1 MTKTKTKAVGATAL
15 LLGSVSVIAAI
26 WRRGM
31 FHHRPALGATTIP
44 SIARTIAAEART
56 PEEYARRIEA
66 WNSTLAQPLSITLL
80 AKIYRGAPPGV
91 TARLIRE
98 ARERRLEQRER
109 LWTRLSTYLHGRT

>member
-1 MTKTKTKAVGATAL
+1 MTKAVGATAL
-15 LLGSVSVIAAI
+15 LLGSVSVVVAI
-26 WRRGM
+26 GRRGM
-31 FHHRPALGATTIP
+31 SRRRPALGAVAIP
-44 SIARTIAAEART
+44 PIARTIAAEART

-80 AKIYRGAPPGV
+80 AKIYHGASPGE

-109 LWTRLSTYLHGRT
+109 LWTRLSTYLRGRT